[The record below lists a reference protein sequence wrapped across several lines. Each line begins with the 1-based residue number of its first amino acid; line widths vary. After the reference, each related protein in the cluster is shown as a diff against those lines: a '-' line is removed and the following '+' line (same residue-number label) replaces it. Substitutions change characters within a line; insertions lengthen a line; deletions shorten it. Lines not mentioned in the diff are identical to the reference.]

1 MKNIHPGDPGLGPL
15 YEEYSKATA
24 VQKVAVPLAPDD
36 NGLHLVASGSSLF
49 GFQSGSAWSHL
60 TLSKYSVALRGFILL
75 SLSQVLFP

>member
-1 MKNIHPGDPGLGPL
+1 MLSKFLYSIYSMKYIHAGDPGLSPL

-24 VQKVAVPLAPDD
+24 VQKVDVPLAPDG

-60 TLSKYSVALRGFILL
+60 T
-75 SLSQVLFP
+75 

>member
-1 MKNIHPGDPGLGPL
+1 MKYIHAGDPGLSPL

-36 NGLHLVASGSSLF
+36 NGLHLGSSGSSLF

-75 SLSQVLFP
+75 SLNQVLFP

>member
-24 VQKVAVPLAPDD
+24 VQKVAGPLAPDD

-49 GFQSGSAWSHL
+49 GFQNGSA
-60 TLSKYSVALRGFILL
+60 
-75 SLSQVLFP
+75 